1 MEDSKLTDR
10 AQIVFL
16 EAKKESENFK
26 HGYVGTEHVLIGII
40 KENGYSSEL
49 LKKIWYLFR

>member
-16 EAKKESENFK
+16 EAEKESENFK

-49 LKKIWYLFR
+49 L